1 MKIEQWHM
9 SYESEYMML
18 VHICTVP
25 QTKQGL
31 QSLGKVGAGSRRMPA
46 PALLPSLKSEHDKGS
61 YSELYRYN
69 YFIYLSA
76 LIALYQ
82 MLVCKGASG
91 DGKEIQPQ
99 VSSERKVAQVNAV
112 AVSQVSR
119 SGTQSS
125 TFISLVY
132 DW

>member
-1 MKIEQWHM
+1 M
-9 SYESEYMML
+9 SYESEYMSL
-18 VHICTVP
+18 VRICTVP

-31 QSLGKVGAGSRRMPA
+31 QSLGKVGTGSRRMPA
-46 PALLPSLKSEHDKGS
+46 PTLLPSLKSEHDKGS

-69 YFIYLSA
+69 YFIHLYA
-76 LIALYQ
+76 LTALYE
-82 MLVCKGASG
+82 MFVYEGASG
-91 DGKEIQPQ
+91 DSKESQPQ

-125 TFISLVY
+125 TSISLVY
-132 DW
+132 NW